1 MFKNV
6 IGETRL
12 NSALQQPEC
21 EYLALERKERLLQG
35 NKVQENSASLLV
47 TVLQGWRVSPDLEV
61 YL

>member
-6 IGETRL
+6 IGETQL
-12 NSALQQPEC
+12 NSAVQPEC

-35 NKVQENSASLLV
+35 YKVQENSASLLV
-47 TVLQGWRVSPDLEV
+47 TVLQGWRVSPYLEV